1 MLPLPLDNVA
11 LLPGGLGVPGREFGA
26 GVRTASL
33 PAMLRGTRRKFGAP
47 STRSGKLIFC
57 NPLRTSRR
65 RQDFASSVS
74 PCAREET
81 YLKKS
86 DLSKVNAERIRPCR
100 CATNSATSS
109 SSATPLAICCLMG
122 SKTSM
127 SA

>member
-57 NPLRTSRR
+57 NPLRTSRG
-65 RQDFASSVS
+65 RQDSAPSVS
-74 PCAREET
+74 ARERKDT
-81 YLKKS
+81 
-86 DLSKVNAERIRPCR
+86 
-100 CATNSATSS
+100 
-109 SSATPLAICCLMG
+109 
-122 SKTSM
+122 
-127 SA
+127 